1 MPIWEL
7 TLTFIR
13 FEKLSVHY
21 GPVLAVDSLV
31 IEVELGSIVCLL
43 GANGAGKSTTLRTF
57 AGLVRPSS
65 GRIMLD
71 GNDVTG
77 LPPDKMVRL
86 GVSLSPEGRRL
97 FPDMSV
103 MENLRLGAY
112 LNRNKSTYRRDMER
126 VFGYFPRLRE
136 RINQRAG
143 NLSGGEQQMCAI
155 GRAMMSNPQVLL
167 LDEPS
172 LGLAP
177 MMIAEVARIV
187 RTINAEGIT
196 VLIVEQNARLA
207 LRLSNFGY
215 ILETG
220 QLVLKGPAADLLH
233 DEHVRRA
240 YLGGT
245 GNKTVEAA

>member
-1 MPIWEL
+1 M
-7 TLTFIR
+7 TFIR
-13 FEKLSVHY
+13 FEKLSVRY
-21 GPVLAVDSLV
+21 GSVLAVDSLD
-31 IEVELGSIVCLL
+31 IEVERGSVVCLL
-43 GANGAGKSTTLRTF
+43 GANGAGKSTALRTF
-57 AGLVRPSS
+57 AGLVKPSS

-77 LPPDKMVRL
+77 LSPDKMVRR

-97 FPDMSV
+97 FAEMSV

-112 LNRNKSTYRRDMER
+112 LNSSSSAHRRDMER

-136 RINQRAG
+136 RMNQRAG
-143 NLSGGEQQMCAI
+143 SLSGGEQQMCAI

-177 MMIAEVARIV
+177 IMIAEVARIV

-207 LRLSNFGY
+207 LQLSNFGY

-220 QLVLKGPAADLLH
+220 RLALEGPAADLLH
-233 DEHVRRA
+233 DEHVRGA

-245 GNKTVEAA
+245 GGKTAGVA